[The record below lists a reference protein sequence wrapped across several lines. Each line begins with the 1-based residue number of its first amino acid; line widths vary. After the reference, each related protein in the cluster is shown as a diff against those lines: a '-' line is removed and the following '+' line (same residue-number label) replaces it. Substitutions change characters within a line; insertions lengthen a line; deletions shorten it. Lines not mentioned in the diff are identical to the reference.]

1 MYRWPNA
8 TGFDRRFVVCQSRD
22 GLKCVARFLLH
33 GQRPVMLPRYIEQDD
48 VAYGFLDTKDDCRA
62 VGCPGYA
69 FRSFD
74 GHWKIGQ
81 LLERFARL
89 RLGYPHG
96 GEAVPGN
103 RNGGDLVWL

>member
-33 GQRPVMLPRYIEQDD
+33 AALY
-48 VAYGFLDTKDDCRA
+48 
-62 VGCPGYA
+62 
-69 FRSFD
+69 

-81 LLERFARL
+81 LFERFARL

-103 RNGGDLVWL
+103 RNGVDLVWL